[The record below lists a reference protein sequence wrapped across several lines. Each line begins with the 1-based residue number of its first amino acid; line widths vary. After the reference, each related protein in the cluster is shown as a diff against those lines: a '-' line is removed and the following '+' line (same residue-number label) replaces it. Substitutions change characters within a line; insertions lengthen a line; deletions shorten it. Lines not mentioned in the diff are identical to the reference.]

1 MRLVFKSGLI
11 LFAAC
16 GSFSLIACGNSNH
29 ANHAP
34 DSTGTAAVTKDADHN
49 SHDHGHTSIH
59 SDIAHAQIIMSG
71 PYHLELIAES
81 KDHGLNLNFHLE
93 YNANQEA
100 IPDATVTAIVQTP
113 DGNEETLDLQYES
126 TGEHYIGSLNTD
138 VMGQFGVT
146 ILADLNGEQV
156 DAAFSFER

>member
-1 MRLVFKSGLI
+1 
-11 LFAAC
+11 
-16 GSFSLIACGNSNH
+16 
-29 ANHAP
+29 
-34 DSTGTAAVTKDADHN
+34 
-49 SHDHGHTSIH
+49 
-59 SDIAHAQIIMSG
+59 MSG